1 MKKKNKKIKKG
12 MTLIEV
18 IISVTLLSILI
29 VPISG
34 FILSSLKNNTTSQ
47 KKQEASY
54 IGQKILEE
62 LKAYEYISLE
72 TDENGKYFQ
81 LLDGD
86 KIYKD
91 LNSNSFNGNFKRNIY
106 GKVLE
111 NDDRNL
117 REYNV
122 ELSMVE
128 DSNFK
133 FNDINNL
140 DMNSDADFKIDFIND
155 GKLILTNSETKEEKQ
170 SSENIVIKIEKEDN
184 EFNLSIYDKN
194 NTEIGSAKK
203 ENKNNKI
210 LLYISSGYN
219 INTNIEIENYTGEW
233 IYVYLIKQKNNPSDI
248 NIISTEGRVVLSEEE
263 EISLNEIGTMYQYTI
278 EVKDSKDNILFQG
291 QSSNNI
297 NINIK

>member
-34 FILSSLKNNTTSQ
+34 FIISSLKNNTTSQ

-62 LKAYEYISLE
+62 LKAYEELSLK
-72 TDENGKYFQ
+72 TDDIGSYFE

-91 LNSNSFNGNFKRNIY
+91 SDSNSFKSNFKRNIY

-111 NDDRNL
+111 NDDRKL
-117 REYNV
+117 REYKV
-122 ELSMVE
+122 ELTMTE
-128 DSNFK
+128 YSNFK
-133 FNDINNL
+133 YNDINNV
-140 DMNSDADFKIDFIND
+140 DINSDADFKIDFINKD
-155 GKLILTNSETKEEKQ
+155 NISLNNNGTKETMS
-170 SSENIVIKIEKEDN
+170 SSESIAIKIKKENN

-203 ENKNNKI
+203 ENKSNKI
-210 LLYISSGYN
+210 LLYISSEYN

-233 IYVYLIKQKNNPSDI
+233 IYVYLIKQKNNSSDI
-248 NIISTEGRVVLSEEE
+248 NIISTEGRVILSEEE

-278 EVKDSKDNILFQG
+278 KVKDSKDNILFQG

-297 NINIK
+297 NISRY

>member
-34 FILSSLKNNTTSQ
+34 FIISSLKNNTTSQ

-62 LKAYEYISLE
+62 LKAYEELSLK
-72 TDENGKYFQ
+72 TDDIGSYFE

-86 KIYKD
+86 KIYKTSD
-91 LNSNSFNGNFKRNIY
+91 NNSFEGDFERNIY

-111 NDDRNL
+111 NDDRKL
-117 REYNV
+117 REYKV
-122 ELSMVE
+122 ELTMTE
-128 DSNFK
+128 YSNFK
-133 FNDINNL
+133 YNDINNV
-140 DMNSDADFKIDFIND
+140 DINSDADFKIDFINKD
-155 GKLILTNSETKEEKQ
+155 NISLNNNGTKETMA
-170 SSENIVIKIEKEDN
+170 SSESIAIKIKKENN

-194 NTEIGSAKK
+194 NTEIVSAKK
-203 ENKNNKI
+203 ENKSNKI
-210 LLYISSGYN
+210 LLYISSEYN

-248 NIISTEGRVVLSEEE
+248 NIIS
-263 EISLNEIGTMYQYTI
+263 LNEIGTMYQYTI
-278 EVKDSKDNILFQG
+278 KVKDSKDNILFQG

-297 NINIK
+297 NIK

>member
-1 MKKKNKKIKKG
+1 MKKNKFKSKKG

-34 FILSSLKNNTTSQ
+34 FIISSLKNNTTSQ

-62 LKAYEYISLE
+62 LKAYEELSLK
-72 TDENGKYFQ
+72 TDDIGSYFE

-86 KIYKD
+86 KIYKTSD
-91 LNSNSFNGNFKRNIY
+91 NNSFEGDFERNIY

-111 NDDRNL
+111 SDDRKL
-117 REYNV
+117 REYKV
-122 ELSMVE
+122 ELTMTA

-133 FNDINNL
+133 YNDINNL
-140 DMNSDADFKIDFIND
+140 DINSDADFKIDFINKD
-155 GKLILTNSETKEEKQ
+155 NISLNNNETKEIMLL
-170 SSENIVIKIEKEDN
+170 SESIAIKIKKENN

-194 NTEIGSAKK
+194 NVEIGNAKK

-210 LLYISSGYN
+210 LLYISSEYN

-233 IYVYLIKQKNNPSDI
+233 IYVYLIKQKNNSSDI
-248 NIISTEGRVVLSEEE
+248 NIISTEGRVILSEEE

-297 NINIK
+297 NIK

>member
-1 MKKKNKKIKKG
+1 MKKKNKRFKKG

-91 LNSNSFNGNFKRNIY
+91 LNSNSFNGNFKRTIY
-106 GKVLE
+106 GEVSE
-111 NDDRNL
+111 DDDRNL
-117 REYNV
+117 REYTV
-122 ELSMVE
+122 ELTMTA
-128 DSNFK
+128 DSNF
-133 FNDINNL
+133 NYTDINNR
-140 DMNSDADFKIDFIND
+140 DINSDADFKIDFINKD
-155 GKLILTNSETKEEKQ
+155 NISLNNNGTKETMS
-170 SSENIVIKIEKEDN
+170 SSESIAIKIKKENN

-194 NTEIGSAKK
+194 NAEIGRAKK

-210 LLYISSGYN
+210 LLYISSEYN

-248 NIISTEGRVVLSEEE
+248 NIISTEGRVILSEEE

-297 NINIK
+297 NISRY

>member
-29 VPISG
+29 VPLSG
-34 FILSSLKNNTTSQ
+34 FMISSLKNNTISQ

-72 TDENGKYFQ
+72 TDKNGKYFQ

>member
-34 FILSSLKNNTTSQ
+34 FIISSIKNNTTSQ

-62 LKAYEYISLE
+62 LKAYEELSLK
-72 TDENGKYFQ
+72 TDDIGSYFE

-86 KIYKD
+86 KIYKTSD
-91 LNSNSFNGNFKRNIY
+91 NNSFEGDFERNIY

-111 NDDRNL
+111 NDDRKL
-117 REYNV
+117 REYKV
-122 ELSMVE
+122 ELTMTE
-128 DSNFK
+128 YSNFK
-133 FNDINNL
+133 YNDINNV
-140 DMNSDADFKIDFIND
+140 DINSDADFKIDFINKD
-155 GKLILTNSETKEEKQ
+155 NISLNNNGTKETMS
-170 SSENIVIKIEKEDN
+170 SSESIVIKIKKENN

-203 ENKNNKI
+203 ENKSNKI
-210 LLYISSGYN
+210 LLYISSEYN

-233 IYVYLIKQKNNPSDI
+233 IYVYLIKQKNNSSDI
-248 NIISTEGRVVLSEEE
+248 NIISTEGRVILSEEE

-278 EVKDSKDNILFQG
+278 KVKDSKDNILFQG

-297 NINIK
+297 NIK

>member
-72 TDENGKYFQ
+72 TNENREYFE

-91 LNSNSFNGNFKRNIY
+91 SNSNSFKGNFKRTIY
-106 GKVLE
+106 GEVSE
-111 NDDRNL
+111 DDDRNL
-117 REYNV
+117 REYTV
-122 ELSMVE
+122 ELTMTA
-128 DSNFK
+128 DSNF
-133 FNDINNL
+133 NYTDINNR
-140 DMNSDADFKIDFIND
+140 DINSDADFKIDFINKD
-155 GKLILTNSETKEEKQ
+155 NISLNNNGTKETMS
-170 SSENIVIKIEKEDN
+170 SSESIAIKIKKENN

-194 NTEIGSAKK
+194 NAEIGRAKK

-210 LLYISSGYN
+210 LLYISSEYN

-297 NINIK
+297 NISRY

>member
-72 TDENGKYFQ
+72 TNENREYFE

-91 LNSNSFNGNFKRNIY
+91 SNSNSFNGNFKRNIY

-140 DMNSDADFKIDFIND
+140 DMNSDADFKINFINKD
-155 GKLILTNSETKEEKQ
+155 NLILINSEPEEEKT
-170 SSENIVIKIEKEDN
+170 SSESIVIKIEKEDN
-184 EFNLSIYDKN
+184 EFKLSIYDKN